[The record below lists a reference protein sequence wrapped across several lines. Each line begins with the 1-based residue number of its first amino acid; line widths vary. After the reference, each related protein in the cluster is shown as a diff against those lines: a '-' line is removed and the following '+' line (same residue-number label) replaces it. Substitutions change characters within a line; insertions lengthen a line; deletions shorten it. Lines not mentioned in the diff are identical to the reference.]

1 MFWRQDGVEYFCM
14 ITFLLYII
22 GRESIQVHLLCLC
35 IERCFALSVSLFNVF
50 RKLTTL
56 KGRLVI
62 SVVCIILSIVIFA
75 PIVFLYSIKD
85 FYSCGPETLFGSHV
99 RFIFCYCRTV
109 FSLQII
115 LMVGIYLYILQRK
128 FGHTLLPIPLKLTI
142 HNMQLSTLSRQ
153 IQKANQNQC

>member
-1 MFWRQDGVEYFCM
+1 METGRCGVLLY

-22 GRESIQVHLLCLC
+22 GRISIQVHLLCLC
-35 IERCFALSVSLFNVF
+35 IERCFALSVFLFNVF

-75 PIVFLYSIKD
+75 AIVFLYSIKD
-85 FYSCGPETLFGSHV
+85 FYSCGPETLFESHV
-99 RFIFCYCRTV
+99 RFIFRYCRTV

-115 LMVGIYLYILQRK
+115 LMIGIYLYIAKKISIYCKENSDTHCSQ
-128 FGHTLLPIPLKLTI
+128 FHW
-142 HNMQLSTLSRQ
+142 S
-153 IQKANQNQC
+153 